1 MDRIILLFC
10 SFISC
15 VILVNL
21 LFQFFNDRY
30 LRAYNSKLLYILLP
44 IVSIIIVTPINMF
57 MSPILNM
64 LVNVIWIGFAQCHL
78 DKDNIAVRILFTA
91 SKHFVYSLF
100 FYI

>member
-30 LRAYNSKLLYILLP
+30 LKSYNSKLLYILLP
-44 IVSIIIVTPINMF
+44 IVSIVIVTPINMF
-57 MSPILNM
+57 MSPLLNM
-64 LVNVIWIGFAQCHL
+64 LVNVIWIGFVSYFFITRKKTEDL
-78 DKDNIAVRILFTA
+78 YKYLSR
-91 SKHFVYSLF
+91 KHYSWL
-100 FYI
+100 

>member
-64 LVNVIWIGFAQCHL
+64 LVNVIWIGLLATFFITKKKIEDL
-78 DKDNIAVRILFTA
+78 YKYLSR
-91 SKHFVYSLF
+91 KHYSWL
-100 FYI
+100 